1 MQSGSVLVAM
11 SGGVDSSVA
20 ALLLQ
25 RAGYRVVGLTAE
37 LYGEASA
44 AGPCCGREGAVSAR
58 TVCEVLGIPHHTAD
72 LTGPFE
78 QRVIERF
85 IGEYRQG
92 HTPNPCADC
101 NRFIKFEAFFDL
113 AAELGCDSVA
123 TGHHA
128 RIVQRV
134 GDTDGPPLLATAADN
149 GKDQTY
155 FLACIEPE
163 RLSRIRFPVGGYT
176 KAQVRELA
184 SAAGLPSATRAESQD
199 ICFLNGSVGIR
210 ELIHWH
216 TGEEPQPGEIRDE
229 AGRVLG
235 RHPGI
240 AHFTIGQ
247 RKGLRLGGG
256 SEGLVVHELIPESNT
271 VVVAQQDAHPVASL
285 TLRSFT
291 DMAPGLWSFGEEVQ
305 VRGRYRQPLWSAR
318 LETEGS
324 TVEVSPA
331 SEQFG
336 LAPGQWLVG
345 YREDVVLFGGIIA
358 EVTHR

>member
-1 MQSGSVLVAM
+1 MQSGVLVAM

-25 RAGYRVVGLTAE
+25 RAGYRVVGMTAE
-37 LYGEASA
+37 LFGDASA

-58 TVCEVLGIPHHTAD
+58 GVCDVLGIPHHTAD

-78 QRVIERF
+78 QRVITRF
-85 IGEYRQG
+85 INEYQQG

-101 NRFIKFEAFFDL
+101 NRFIKFDAFFDV
-113 AAELGCDSVA
+113 ARALGCSLVA

-128 RIVQRV
+128 RILERA
-134 GDTDGPPLLATAADN
+134 GDTDGPPLLAAAADD

-155 FLACIEPE
+155 FLACIEP
-163 RLSRIRFPVGGYT
+163 RKLARIRFPVGGHT
-176 KAQVRELA
+176 KAQVRQLA
-184 SAAGLPSATRAESQD
+184 AEAGLPSARRAESQD
-199 ICFLNGSVGIR
+199 ICFLNSSVGIR
-210 ELIHWH
+210 ELMHWH
-216 TGEEPQPGEIRDE
+216 TGGEPQPGEIRDE
-229 AGRVLG
+229 EGRVLG

-240 AHFTIGQ
+240 EHFTIGQ

-271 VVVAQQDAHPVASL
+271 VVVAQQDAHPVSGL
-285 TLRSFT
+285 TLQQFT
-291 DMAPGLWSFGEEVQ
+291 DMAPGLWSCLEEVP
-305 VRGRYRQPLWSAR
+305 VRARYRQQLWPAR
-318 LETEGS
+318 LKKSGD
-324 TVEVSPA
+324 TVEATPA
-331 SEQFG
+331 SEQFA

-345 YREDVVLFGGIIA
+345 YRGEMVLFGGIIA